1 MQKQKFAPLNSKS
14 DHPIGN
20 IISYQKIWNDLSQA
34 RGICCLFDKKQNYK
48 HAPHHPLSR
57 IVWNHR
63 IRKICSAIH
72 NKSLHFQENYIEE
85 FSNKINV
92 LICYIQRHS
101 TIESHFNIK

>member
-14 DHPIGN
+14 DHPIGVLLA
-20 IISYQKIWNDLSQA
+20 IKKFGRPKSSK
-34 RGICCLFDKKQNYK
+34 RICPLFDKKQNYK
-48 HAPHHPLSR
+48 HAPRHPLSR

-92 LICYIQRHS
+92 LIYYITS
-101 TIESHFNIK
+101 I